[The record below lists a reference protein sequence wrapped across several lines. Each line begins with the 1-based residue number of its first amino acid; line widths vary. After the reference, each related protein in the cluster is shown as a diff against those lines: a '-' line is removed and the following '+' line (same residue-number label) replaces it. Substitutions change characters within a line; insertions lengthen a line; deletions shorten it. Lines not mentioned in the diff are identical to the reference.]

1 VVYPPTGSRPRQGD
15 EHPTY
20 AEYALAEN
28 GPFTFYLYLRII
40 CYRGLKIIIIKIII
54 NRYL

>member
-20 AEYALAEN
+20 ALAEN

-40 CYRGLKIIIIKIII
+40 CHRGLKIIIIKIII